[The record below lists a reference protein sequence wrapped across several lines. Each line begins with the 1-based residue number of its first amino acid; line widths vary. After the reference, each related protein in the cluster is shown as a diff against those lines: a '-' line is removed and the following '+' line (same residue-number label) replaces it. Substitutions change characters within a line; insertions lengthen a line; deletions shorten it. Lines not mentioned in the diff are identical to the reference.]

1 MLKKIRDK
9 LYIKGFTNEAIEK
22 ALSDYDFEF
31 DYEKEHNALEKEF
44 IKQKKKYSKKYD
56 TNQLK
61 EKIINNLLRKGYN
74 YEDIKEIMNKEGALE
89 DE

>member
-1 MLKKIRDK
+1 
-9 LYIKGFTNEAIEK
+9 
-22 ALSDYDFEF
+22 
-31 DYEKEHNALEKEF
+31 
-44 IKQKKKYSKKYD
+44 
-56 TNQLK
+56 LK

>member
-22 ALSDYDFEF
+22 LCLIMILNLIT
-31 DYEKEHNALEKEF
+31 KKNTTL
-44 IKQKKKYSKKYD
+44 QKKSLLNKKEIFKKYD